1 MIVIR
6 LNAIKL
12 TYASAPIFEDLNF
25 GIHDDRC
32 IGLIGPNGSG
42 KTSLMKI
49 IIGDVPL
56 DEGHVSRNRGTNI
69 AYMPQEIDFDP
80 TRTVLETVGTASTD
94 LMSVNHSLQQIE
106 SHLGDPKIY
115 SNPKALQRAL
125 DRQSNLLEQYVQLGG
140 PGYENNV
147 RVILSRLGFD
157 EQELDLPVDALS
169 GGQKKLLAFAILV
182 LQQPDI
188 LLLDEPDNH
197 LDLHGK
203 AILEQFIRD
212 YSGGVIII
220 SHDRYLLDLLVD
232 EIVEIEGGRLNVYP
246 GNYSEYAVEKQVRA
260 LRQQQLHQAQAK
272 EIDRLET
279 SAHRLLTWG
288 RVYDNN
294 KFIRRGN
301 NILKRL
307 ERLEKVDRPVLEPDT
322 MSLDL
327 KGWRGSTKVLEIQD
341 LQVAFHDQSNL
352 SQQRTIIQDLNLLVQ
367 HGERVGVVGKN
378 GAGKTILFKVIRGE
392 IQPTQGKIIL
402 GPSVKMGYYAQQ
414 HETLDANLSL
424 IEIVRKTAPL
434 SEGRAVAF
442 LNRFRFSYLQQRD
455 MINNLSGGE
464 RSRLQLALIMLRN
477 PNFLLLDEPTNNLDI
492 PSAEVLEE
500 VLSEFQGTILVI
512 SHDRYLLDA
521 VVGRIVEL
529 EAGKL
534 YEYGG
539 NYSDYESQKYSAKP
553 II

>member
-1 MIVIR
+1 MIVTR

-12 TYASAPIFEDLNF
+12 AYASEPIFEDLNF
-25 GIHDDRC
+25 SIHDDRC
-32 IGLIGPNGSG
+32 IGLIGQNGSG
-42 KTSLMKI
+42 KSSLLRVIMDEI
-49 IIGDVPL
+49 PL
-56 DEGHVSRNRGTNI
+56 DEGHVSRNPGTKI
-69 AYMPQEIDFDP
+69 AYMPQDIEFESSKTVIEIV
-80 TRTVLETVGTASTD
+80 RAASAD
-94 LMSVNHSLQQIE
+94 LMSINQSLHQIE
-106 SHLGDPKIY
+106 SQLGDPQIY
-115 SNPKALQRAL
+115 TNPKALQKAL

-140 PGYENNV
+140 PGYENNL
-147 RVILSRLGFD
+147 RNLLSRFGFD
-157 EQELDLPVDALS
+157 EQELDMPVDVLS
-169 GGQKKLLAFAILV
+169 GGQKKLLALASLV
-182 LQQPDI
+182 LQKPDI

-212 YSGGVIII
+212 YSGGVILI

-232 EIVEIEGGRLNVYP
+232 EIIEIEQGRLNEYP

-260 LRQQQLHQAQAK
+260 LRQQQVYQAQSK
-272 EIDRLET
+272 EINRLET
-279 SAHRLLTWG
+279 SANRLLTWG

-307 ERLEKVDRPVLEPDT
+307 ERMETVDRPILEPDT
-322 MSLDL
+322 MNLDL

-341 LQVAFHDQSNL
+341 LRVAFDDQNDP
-352 SQQRTIIQDLNLLVQ
+352 SQQRTIIHDLNLLIQ
-367 HGERVGVVGKN
+367 HGERVGVVGPN
-378 GAGKTILFKVIRGE
+378 GAGKSILFKVIHGE
-392 IQPTQGKIIL
+392 IQPTQGRITL
-402 GPSVKMGYYAQQ
+402 GPSVKKGYYAQQ
-414 HETLDANLSL
+414 HETLEANLSL
-424 IEIVRKTAPL
+424 IDLVRKTAPL

-455 MINNLSGGE
+455 MIGNLSGGE
-464 RSRLQLALIMLRN
+464 RSRLQLALIMLTN

-512 SHDRYLLDA
+512 SHDRYFLDA

-534 YEYGG
+534 FEYGG
-539 NYSDYESQKYSAKP
+539 NYSYYESQKFSTKV

>member
-6 LNAIKL
+6 LNAIKFA
-12 TYASAPIFEDLNF
+12 YASEPIFEDLNF
-25 GIHDDRC
+25 SIHDDRC

-49 IIGDVPL
+49 IIGDVAL
-56 DEGHVSRNRGTNI
+56 DEGHVSRNRRTNI

-94 LMSVNHSLQQIE
+94 LMGVNQSLQQIE
-106 SHLGDPKIY
+106 SQLGDPKIY
-115 SNPKALQRAL
+115 SNPKALQKAI
-125 DRQSNLLEQYVQLGG
+125 DRQSNLLEEYVLLGG

-147 RVILSRLGFD
+147 RTILSRLGFD

-220 SHDRYLLDLLVD
+220 SHDRYILDLLVD
-232 EIVEIEGGRLNVYP
+232 EIVEIEGGRLNVYQ

-260 LRQQQLHQAQAK
+260 LRQQQLHQAQTK

-307 ERLEKVDRPVLEPDT
+307 ERMEKVDRPVLEPDT
-322 MSLDL
+322 MILNL
-327 KGWRGSTKVLEIQD
+327 KGWRGSTKVLEIQA
-341 LQVAFHDQSNL
+341 LQVAFHDQSDMN
-352 SQQRTIIQDLNLLVQ
+352 QQRTIIQDLNLLVQ
-367 HGERVGVVGKN
+367 HGERVGVVGRN

-442 LNRFRFSYLQQRD
+442 LNRFRFGYLQQRD
-455 MINNLSGGE
+455 MIGKLSGGE
-464 RSRLQLALIMLRN
+464 RSRMQLALIMLGN

-512 SHDRYLLDA
+512 SHDRYFLDA

-529 EAGKL
+529 EDCQL
-534 YEYGG
+534 FEYGG
-539 NYSDYESQKYSAKP
+539 NYSDYETRKFSTEAK
-553 II
+553 I

>member
-1 MIVIR
+1 
-6 LNAIKL
+6 
-12 TYASAPIFEDLNF
+12 
-25 GIHDDRC
+25 
-32 IGLIGPNGSG
+32 
-42 KTSLMKI
+42 
-49 IIGDVPL
+49 
-56 DEGHVSRNRGTNI
+56 
-69 AYMPQEIDFDP
+69 
-80 TRTVLETVGTASTD
+80 
-94 LMSVNHSLQQIE
+94 
-106 SHLGDPKIY
+106 
-115 SNPKALQRAL
+115 
-125 DRQSNLLEQYVQLGG
+125 
-140 PGYENNV
+140 
-147 RVILSRLGFD
+147 
-157 EQELDLPVDALS
+157 
-169 GGQKKLLAFAILV
+169 
-182 LQQPDI
+182 
-188 LLLDEPDNH
+188 
-197 LDLHGK
+197 
-203 AILEQFIRD
+203 
-212 YSGGVIII
+212 
-220 SHDRYLLDLLVD
+220 
-232 EIVEIEGGRLNVYP
+232 
-246 GNYSEYAVEKQVRA
+246 
-260 LRQQQLHQAQAK
+260 
-272 EIDRLET
+272 
-279 SAHRLLTWG
+279 
-288 RVYDNN
+288 VYDNN

>member
-6 LNAIKL
+6 LNAIKFA
-12 TYASAPIFEDLNF
+12 YASEPIFEDLNF
-25 GIHDDRC
+25 SIHDDRC

-49 IIGDVPL
+49 IIGDVAL
-56 DEGHVSRNRGTNI
+56 DEGHVSRNRRTNI

-94 LMSVNHSLQQIE
+94 LMSVNQSLQQIE
-106 SHLGDPKIY
+106 SQLGDPKIY
-115 SNPKALQRAL
+115 SNPKALQKAI
-125 DRQSNLLEQYVQLGG
+125 DRQSNLLEEYVLLGG

-147 RVILSRLGFD
+147 RTILSRLGFD

-197 LDLHGK
+197 LDLDGK

-232 EIVEIEGGRLNVYP
+232 EIVEIEGGRLNVYQ

-260 LRQQQLHQAQAK
+260 LRQQQLHLAQAK

-307 ERLEKVDRPVLEPDT
+307 ERMEKVDRPVLEPDT
-322 MSLDL
+322 MILNL
-327 KGWRGSTKVLEIQD
+327 KGWRGSTKVLEIQA
-341 LQVAFHDQSNL
+341 LQVAFHDQSDMN
-352 SQQRTIIQDLNLLVQ
+352 QQRTIIQDLNLLVQ
-367 HGERVGVVGKN
+367 HGERVGVVGRN

-442 LNRFRFSYLQQRD
+442 LNRFRFGYLQQRD
-455 MINNLSGGE
+455 MIGKLSGGE
-464 RSRLQLALIMLRN
+464 RSRMQLALIMLGN

-512 SHDRYLLDA
+512 SHDRYFLDA

-529 EAGKL
+529 EDCQL
-534 YEYGG
+534 FEYGG
-539 NYSDYESQKYSAKP
+539 NYSDYETRKFSTEAK
-553 II
+553 I

>member
-6 LNAIKL
+6 LNAIKFA
-12 TYASAPIFEDLNF
+12 YASEPIFEDLNF
-25 GIHDDRC
+25 SIHDDRC

-49 IIGDVPL
+49 IIGDVAL
-56 DEGHVSRNRGTNI
+56 DEGHVSRNRRTNI

-94 LMSVNHSLQQIE
+94 LMGVNQSLQQIE
-106 SHLGDPKIY
+106 SQLGDPKIY
-115 SNPKALQRAL
+115 SNPKALQKAI
-125 DRQSNLLEQYVQLGG
+125 DRQSNLLEEYVLLGG

-147 RVILSRLGFD
+147 RTILSRLGFD

-197 LDLHGK
+197 LDLDGK

-232 EIVEIEGGRLNVYP
+232 EIVEIEGGRLNVYQ

-260 LRQQQLHQAQAK
+260 LRQQQLHQAQTK

-307 ERLEKVDRPVLEPDT
+307 ERMEKVDRPVLEPDT
-322 MSLDL
+322 MILNL
-327 KGWRGSTKVLEIQD
+327 KGWRGSTKVLEIQA
-341 LQVAFHDQSNL
+341 LQVAFHDQSDMN
-352 SQQRTIIQDLNLLVQ
+352 QQRTIIQDLNLLVQ
-367 HGERVGVVGKN
+367 HGERVGVVGRN

-442 LNRFRFSYLQQRD
+442 LNRFRFGYLQQRD
-455 MINNLSGGE
+455 MIGKLSGGE
-464 RSRLQLALIMLRN
+464 RSRMQLALIMLGN

-512 SHDRYLLDA
+512 SHDRYFLDA

-529 EAGKL
+529 EDCQL
-534 YEYGG
+534 FEYGG
-539 NYSDYESQKYSAKP
+539 NYSDYETRKFSTEAK
-553 II
+553 I

>member
-1 MIVIR
+1 MIVTK

-12 TYASAPIFEDLNF
+12 AYASEPIFEDLNF
-25 GIHDDRC
+25 SIHDDRC
-32 IGLIGPNGSG
+32 IGLIGQNGSG
-42 KTSLMKI
+42 KSSLLRVIMDEI
-49 IIGDVPL
+49 PL
-56 DEGHVSRNRGTNI
+56 DEGHVSRNPGTKI
-69 AYMPQEIDFDP
+69 AYMPQDIEFESSKTVIEIV
-80 TRTVLETVGTASTD
+80 RAASAD
-94 LMSVNHSLQQIE
+94 LMSINQSLHQIE
-106 SHLGDPKIY
+106 SQLGDPQIY
-115 SNPKALQRAL
+115 TNPKALQKAL

-140 PGYENNV
+140 PGYENNL
-147 RVILSRLGFD
+147 RNLLSRFGFD
-157 EQELDLPVDALS
+157 EQELDMPVDVLS
-169 GGQKKLLAFAILV
+169 GGQKKLLALASLV
-182 LQQPDI
+182 LQKPDI

-212 YSGGVIII
+212 YSGGVILI

-232 EIVEIEGGRLNVYP
+232 EIIEIEQGRLNEYP

-260 LRQQQLHQAQAK
+260 LRQQQVYQAQSK
-272 EIDRLET
+272 EINRLET
-279 SAHRLLTWG
+279 SANRLLTWG

-307 ERLEKVDRPVLEPDT
+307 ERMETVDRPILEPDT
-322 MSLDL
+322 MNLDL

-341 LQVAFHDQSNL
+341 LRVAFDDQNDP
-352 SQQRTIIQDLNLLVQ
+352 SQQRTIIHDLNLLIQ
-367 HGERVGVVGKN
+367 HGERVGVVGPN
-378 GAGKTILFKVIRGE
+378 GAGKSILFKVIHGE
-392 IQPTQGKIIL
+392 IQPTQGRITL
-402 GPSVKMGYYAQQ
+402 GPSVKKGYYAQQ
-414 HETLDANLSL
+414 HETLEANLSL
-424 IEIVRKTAPL
+424 IDLVRKTAPL

-455 MINNLSGGE
+455 MIGNLSGGE
-464 RSRLQLALIMLRN
+464 RSRLQLALIMLTN

-512 SHDRYLLDA
+512 SHDRYFLDA

-534 YEYGG
+534 FEYGG
-539 NYSDYESQKYSAKP
+539 NYCYYESQKFSTKV

>member
-6 LNAIKL
+6 INAIKL
-12 TYASAPIFEDLNF
+12 TYASSPIFEDLNF

-49 IIGDVPL
+49 IMGDVPL
-56 DEGHVSRNRGTNI
+56 DEGHVSRNRRTNI
-69 AYMPQEIDFDP
+69 AYMPQEVDFDP

-94 LMSVNHSLQQIE
+94 LMSVNQSLQQIE
-106 SHLGDPKIY
+106 SQLGDPKIF
-115 SNPKALQRAL
+115 SNPKALQKAL
-125 DRQSNLLEQYVQLGG
+125 DRQSNLLEEYVQLGG

-197 LDLHGK
+197 LDLDGK

-212 YSGGVIII
+212 YSGGVVII

-232 EIVEIEGGRLNVYP
+232 EIVEIEQGRLNVFP

-260 LRQQQLHQAQAK
+260 LRQQLLHQAQAK

-341 LQVAFHDQSNL
+341 LQVAFHDQSDL

>member
-6 LNAIKL
+6 LNAIKFA
-12 TYASAPIFEDLNF
+12 YASEPIFEDLNF
-25 GIHDDRC
+25 SIHDDRC

-49 IIGDVPL
+49 IIGDVAL
-56 DEGHVSRNRGTNI
+56 DEGHVSRNRRTNI

-94 LMSVNHSLQQIE
+94 LMGVNQSLQQIE
-106 SHLGDPKIY
+106 SQLGDPKIY
-115 SNPKALQRAL
+115 SNPKALQKAI
-125 DRQSNLLEQYVQLGG
+125 DRQSNLLEEYVLLGG

-147 RVILSRLGFD
+147 RTILSRLGFD

-197 LDLHGK
+197 LDLDGK

-232 EIVEIEGGRLNVYP
+232 EIVEIEGGRLNVYQ

-260 LRQQQLHQAQAK
+260 LRQQQLHQAQTK

-307 ERLEKVDRPVLEPDT
+307 ERMEKVDRPVLEPDT
-322 MSLDL
+322 MILNL
-327 KGWRGSTKVLEIQD
+327 KGWRGSTKVLEIQA
-341 LQVAFHDQSNL
+341 LQVAFHDQSDMN
-352 SQQRTIIQDLNLLVQ
+352 QQRTIIQDLNLLVQ
-367 HGERVGVVGKN
+367 HGERVGVVGRN

-392 IQPTQGKIIL
+392 VQPTQGKIIL

-442 LNRFRFSYLQQRD
+442 LNRFRFGYLQQRD
-455 MINNLSGGE
+455 MIGKLSGGE
-464 RSRLQLALIMLRN
+464 RSRMQLALIMLGN

-512 SHDRYLLDA
+512 SHDRYFLDA

-529 EAGKL
+529 EDCQL
-534 YEYGG
+534 FEYGG
-539 NYSDYESQKYSAKP
+539 NYSDYETRKFSTEAK
-553 II
+553 I

>member
-6 LNAIKL
+6 LNAIKFA
-12 TYASAPIFEDLNF
+12 YASEPIFEDLNF
-25 GIHDDRC
+25 SIHDDRC

-49 IIGDVPL
+49 IIGDVAL
-56 DEGHVSRNRGTNI
+56 DEGHVSRNRRTNI

-94 LMSVNHSLQQIE
+94 LMGVNQSLQQIE
-106 SHLGDPKIY
+106 SQLGDPKIY
-115 SNPKALQRAL
+115 SNPKALQKAI
-125 DRQSNLLEQYVQLGG
+125 DRQSNLLEEYVLLGG

-147 RVILSRLGFD
+147 RTILSRLGFD

-232 EIVEIEGGRLNVYP
+232 EIVEIEGGRLNVYQ

-260 LRQQQLHQAQAK
+260 LRQQQLHLAQAK

-307 ERLEKVDRPVLEPDT
+307 ERMEKVDRPVLEPDT
-322 MSLDL
+322 MILNL
-327 KGWRGSTKVLEIQD
+327 KGWRGSTKVLEIQA
-341 LQVAFHDQSNL
+341 LQVAFHDQSDMN
-352 SQQRTIIQDLNLLVQ
+352 QQRTIIQDLNLLVQ
-367 HGERVGVVGKN
+367 HGERVGVVGRN

-442 LNRFRFSYLQQRD
+442 LNRFRFGYLQQRD
-455 MINNLSGGE
+455 MIGKLSGGE
-464 RSRLQLALIMLRN
+464 RSRMQLALIMLGN

-512 SHDRYLLDA
+512 SHDRYFLDA

-529 EAGKL
+529 EDCQL
-534 YEYGG
+534 FEYGG
-539 NYSDYESQKYSAKP
+539 NYSDYETRKFSTEAK
-553 II
+553 I

>member
-6 LNAIKL
+6 LNAIKFA
-12 TYASAPIFEDLNF
+12 YASEPIFEDLNF
-25 GIHDDRC
+25 SIHDDRC

-49 IIGDVPL
+49 IIGDVAL
-56 DEGHVSRNRGTNI
+56 DEGHVSRNRRTNI

-94 LMSVNHSLQQIE
+94 LMGVNQSLQQIE
-106 SHLGDPKIY
+106 SQLGDPKIY
-115 SNPKALQRAL
+115 SNPKALQKAI
-125 DRQSNLLEQYVQLGG
+125 DRQSNLLEEYVLLGG

-147 RVILSRLGFD
+147 RTILSRLGFD

-232 EIVEIEGGRLNVYP
+232 EIVEIEGGRLNVYQ

-260 LRQQQLHQAQAK
+260 LRQQQLHQAQTK

-307 ERLEKVDRPVLEPDT
+307 ERMEKVDRPVLEPDT
-322 MSLDL
+322 MILNL
-327 KGWRGSTKVLEIQD
+327 KGWRGSTKVLEIQA
-341 LQVAFHDQSNL
+341 LQVAFHDQSDMN
-352 SQQRTIIQDLNLLVQ
+352 QQRTIIQDLNLLVQ
-367 HGERVGVVGKN
+367 HGERVGVVGRN

-392 IQPTQGKIIL
+392 VQPTQGKIIL

-442 LNRFRFSYLQQRD
+442 LNRFGFGYLQQRD
-455 MINNLSGGE
+455 MIGKLSGGE
-464 RSRLQLALIMLRN
+464 RSRMQLALIMLGN

-512 SHDRYLLDA
+512 SHDRYFLDA

-529 EAGKL
+529 EDCQL
-534 YEYGG
+534 FEYGG
-539 NYSDYESQKYSAKP
+539 NYSDYETRKFSTEAK
-553 II
+553 I